1 MTRVRLPDRRPN
13 ETATL
18 TFEGA
23 TYEVTIG
30 FYLDGQPGEVF
41 THGAKVG
48 SAMDRLLDD
57 ACVMASLLIQHG
69 IKPSALASSMGC
81 LGDRHQ
87 PASIIGA
94 LVQLLASG
102 AERAPAVEAT
112 P

>member
-1 MTRVRLPDRRPN
+1 MTRIRLPDRRPN

-18 TFEGA
+18 SFEGA

-30 FYLDGQPGEVF
+30 YYLDGQPGEVF

-57 ACVMASLLIQHG
+57 ACVALSLLIQHG
-69 IKPSALASSMGC
+69 VKPEDLAAKMGC
-81 LGDRHQ
+81 LGDQRQ
-87 PASIIGA
+87 PASIIGG
-94 LVQLLASG
+94 LVQLLAGG
-102 AERAPAVEAT
+102 AEQAPVVEAT